1 MRCFFAL
8 VLVLFTLSLSA
19 QDFELTSINL
29 TVENGLVG
37 DNVYC
42 ALQDDKGYIWFGT
55 ETGVSR
61 YNGKSFENFYITD
74 GLGDNEVFRID
85 QDTQGRIWF
94 SSFNGQLSYYKEGT
108 FYNAT
113 NDTTLAK
120 VVMNNY
126 YISLFE
132 DSKQNI
138 WLASKIHLVKIGR
151 EGEVINF
158 SENPLN
164 QKVRIG
170 SFIEKNGEVW
180 GKAIANN
187 TTYNLSHA
195 AQHKDRLISVIGTAD
210 EAEFISGNSS
220 YLMISNQN
228 GDKDYIKRLSNKD
241 ISRLKDFSKMHV
253 YKDSDVWVCTFG
265 GALRLNK
272 KTGDSRLFLPG
283 KQITHVLKD
292 RENGY
297 WFTTLG
303 DGVYFV
309 TSLDNRSISKINNVP
324 IGNVLTVVDL
334 DNEIW
339 IGANLARFGQIKDEK
354 IDINS
359 LYLSNG
365 RSRTKKIM
373 KGRDDGDL
381 LIVLEEGLLL
391 KRANGTFSR
400 MPGSIK
406 TINKWTNQ
414 LYAMGITWGLVV
426 IDIDKLYEEFD
437 EIGPKTVFKNWRY
450 SDRAFAVKSFKFGSV
465 LDIEPH
471 GNGMLIASARGLYF
485 LNDELELSKVNGH
498 PAMNSVINDII
509 SINDSTYVLAS
520 GGYGLLLASGD
531 SLTNITTE
539 DGLSS
544 NIIKRVFIEDRSV
557 YWLATNS
564 GIDRLD
570 LGNDEQLISSIKSMD
585 GLISEDVNDLII
597 KEGELWAATSK
608 GISKISLTDWESP
621 KLVPKLNM
629 RSMIVDDL
637 LIMSMAPLTP
647 NVKNIKFEFDG
658 LHFQSLNRL
667 TYKYRLEGFDNTW
680 RKTDQ
685 NTVDF
690 NGLRSGNYNFEVKAI
705 SAFGDESEVSNRRFT
720 IATPFWATSWFITLS
735 IIAFSISLFLLIQF
749 VVRRNK
755 IKEKRKFDI
764 QLKIAEAE
772 RKALQS
778 QLNPHFIFNS
788 LNSIQNMVLDNN
800 TEGVYQYLAKFG
812 KLIRRVLEFSDIS
825 MVSLAEELETLRLYM
840 ELENLRLNNK
850 FDFEVI
856 VSPEVDLQ
864 TKVPSMLIQPY
875 VENAI
880 WHGITPL
887 KNKRRGLVT
896 IRVKNTLKGLGLEV
910 VDNGVGRESE
920 RNKKEEG
927 LGTRI
932 VNELVRK
939 HKGEHSGEVEILDL
953 YEKGQS
959 IGTKVKVQLLPQ
971 LSI

>member
-1 MRCFFAL
+1 MCFFFNGL
-8 VLVLFTLSLSA
+8 IA

-61 YNGKSFENFYITD
+61 YNGKSFENFYMTD
-74 GLGDNEVFRID
+74 GLGDNEIFRID
-85 QDTQGRIWF
+85 QDSQGRIWF
-94 SSFNGQLSYYKEGT
+94 SAFNGKLSYFKDGT

-120 VVMNNY
+120 VTMDNY
-126 YISLFE
+126 YVSLFE
-132 DSKQNI
+132 DSRQNI
-138 WLASKIHLVKIGR
+138 WLASKIHLVMIDR
-151 EGEVINF
+151 EGVVTNF

-187 TTYNLSHA
+187 TTYNLSLA
-195 AQHKDRLISVIGTAD
+195 AQTKAHLISVKGTVDND
-210 EAEFISGNSS
+210 EYISSNSS
-220 YLMISNQN
+220 YLMVSSKN
-228 GDKDYIKRLSNKD
+228 GDKEYIKRLSNRD
-241 ISRLKDFSKMHV
+241 ISMLKDFSKMHD
-253 YKDSDVWVCTFG
+253 YKDGNVWVCTFG
-265 GALRLNK
+265 GGLRISK
-272 KTGDSRLFLPG
+272 KTGNSRLFFPN

-292 RENGY
+292 REDGY

-303 DGVYFV
+303 NGVYFV
-309 TSLDNRSISKINNVP
+309 PSLENKSISKIKNAP
-324 IGNVLTVVDL
+324 IGNVLTVADL
-334 DNEIW
+334 DDKIW
-339 IGANLARFGQIKDEK
+339 VGANLARFGQIKEEK
-354 IDINS
+354 LDINS

-373 KGRDDGDL
+373 KGRDEGDL

-391 KRANGTFSR
+391 KRSNGSFSR

-406 TINKWTNQ
+406 TINKWTNR
-414 LYAMGITWGLVV
+414 LYAIGITWGLVV
-426 IDIDKLYEEFD
+426 VDIDKLYKEFD
-437 EIGPKTVFKNWRY
+437 EIGPNTIFKNWRY
-450 SDRAFAVKSFKFGSV
+450 SDRSFAIKSFKFGSV

-471 GNGMLIASARGLYF
+471 GKGMLIASARGLYF
-485 LNDELELSKVNGH
+485 LNDDLEVSKMDAH

-509 SINDSTYVLAS
+509 SINDSTYILAS

-544 NIIKRVFIEDRSV
+544 NIIRRVFIDDRSV

-564 GIDRLD
+564 GIDKFEIL
-570 LGNDEQLISSIKSMD
+570 NSSHKVSSIKLMD
-585 GLISEDVNDLII
+585 GLISEDVNDLMI

-608 GISKISLTDWESP
+608 GISKISLADWESP
-621 KLVPKLNM
+621 KLIPKLNM

-637 LIMSMAPLTP
+637 PVMSMAPLAP
-647 NVKNIKFEFDG
+647 NIKNIKFEFDG

-667 TYKYRLEGFDNTW
+667 TYEYRLEGFDSTW
-680 RKTDQ
+680 RTTSQ

-690 NGLRSGNYNFEVKAI
+690 NGLRSGIYNFQVKAI
-705 SAFGDESEVSNRRFT
+705 SAFGDESEISNRPFT
-720 IATPFWATSWFITLS
+720 IATPFWATWWFIAVSILVFS
-735 IIAFSISLFLLIQF
+735 IIVFLLIQF
-749 VVRRNK
+749 VVRRNR

-764 QLKIAEAE
+764 QLKIAAAE

-788 LNSIQNMVLDNN
+788 LNSIQNMVLDND

-825 MVSLAEELETLRLYM
+825 MISLTEELETLRLYM

-850 FDFEVI
+850 FDFEVK
-856 VSPEVDLQ
+856 VADDVDREI
-864 TKVPSMLIQPY
+864 KVPSMVIQPY

-887 KNKRRGLVT
+887 KNRRRGLVT
-896 IRVKNTLKGLGLEV
+896 IQVSRTAQGLGFEV
-910 VDNGVGRESE
+910 IDNGVGRPSE
-920 RNKKEEG
+920 NNKREG

-939 HKGEHSGEVEILDL
+939 HKGDHSGEVEILDL

-959 IGTKVKVQLLPQ
+959 IGTKVIVQLIPK